1 MLQQES
7 QHTEWKETW
16 CVDYLRW
23 LFGFA
28 NAQGGRLLLGVNDKG
43 QVVGL
48 PDAAKLLEDLPNKA
62 RDLLGIV
69 VDVKLHTE
77 ADLPYLE
84 LAVQAYPNPIS
95 YRGHHFMR
103 SGSTLQEL
111 KGAALDRFLLGRHG
125 RTWDGVPLP
134 QVQPGPCRPRP
145 WRGFASWPSLRL
157 VRRRLCPSLCCAMT
171 RMTCGWSSRLTL
183 RI

>member
-1 MLQQES
+1 M
-7 QHTEWKETW
+7 
-16 CVDYLRW
+16 
-23 LFGFA
+23 
-28 NAQGGRLLLGVNDKG
+28 
-43 QVVGL
+43 
-48 PDAAKLLEDLPNKA
+48 PNKA

-95 YRGHHFMR
+95 YRGRHFMR

-134 QVQPGPCRPRP
+134 QFGLDHVGPGHGAVSPVGPACGLCGG
-145 WRGFASWPSLRL
+145 GFAQAFAAL
-157 VRRRLCPSLCCAMT
+157 
-171 RMTCGWSSRLTL
+171 
-183 RI
+183 